1 MGGMPSIP
9 ALPGQRRRAFG
20 AAHSFW
26 VADRLV
32 AVLAHA
38 DEVALLLSI
47 GVFVINIQ
55 RQRRSIPHMVYM
67 VYQLGAVI
75 PPALLAYLAL
85 VPVHLQ
91 HLP

>member
-9 ALPGQRRRAFG
+9 AFPGQRRHTLG
-20 AAHSFW
+20 AAHSFR
-26 VADRLV
+26 VTDRLV
-32 AVLAHA
+32 AVLAHT

-55 RQRRSIPHMVYM
+55 RQRRSIPHMVHM

-75 PPALLAYLAL
+75 PPALLAYLAF